1 MHWYLLR
8 VSKGKTLYLGSTL
21 NTRIE
26 TFGVM
31 SEGSFAIPNIAAFIS
46 LKWTNKLPLV

>member
-8 VSKGKTLYLGSTL
+8 VSKEKLSTWVQLL

-26 TFGVM
+26 TFDGVKDH
-31 SEGSFAIPNIAAFIS
+31 AIPNIAAFIS

>member
-8 VSKGKTLYLGSTL
+8 VSKEKLSTWVQLSILG
-21 NTRIE
+21 
-26 TFGVM
+26 GVM